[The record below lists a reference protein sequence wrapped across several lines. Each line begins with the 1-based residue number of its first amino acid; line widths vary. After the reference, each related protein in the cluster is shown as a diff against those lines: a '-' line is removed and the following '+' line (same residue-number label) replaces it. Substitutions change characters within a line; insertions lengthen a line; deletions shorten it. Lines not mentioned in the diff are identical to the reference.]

1 MNHENIVRWGREGG
15 REGMGWVSILTRYY
29 NAWIETFS
37 EADFQRLSE
46 SHDVSDK
53 DSSETESSD
62 DSQDDTSESE
72 EEPSQIE
79 DGISIVEFRSDVISM
94 NVTFSD
100 KKQGGKKDVKTAV
113 ISKKDDEDDSEG
125 EDIFTCEFSADFS
138 SSNVLDIAG
147 TTAGR
152 QLEVN
157 LMDMSPRRLRRY

>member
-1 MNHENIVRWGREGG
+1 
-15 REGMGWVSILTRYY
+15 
-29 NAWIETFS
+29 
-37 EADFQRLSE
+37 
-46 SHDVSDK
+46 
-53 DSSETESSD
+53 
-62 DSQDDTSESE
+62 
-72 EEPSQIE
+72 
-79 DGISIVEFRSDVISM
+79 M

-152 QLEVN
+152 QLEAN

>member
-1 MNHENIVRWGREGG
+1 MNHENIVRWGSEGG

-37 EADFQRLSE
+37 EADFRRLSE

-79 DGISIVEFRSDVISM
+79 DGISIVEFRSDATSM
-94 NVTFSD
+94 NVTLPH
-100 KKQGGKKDVKTAV
+100 KKQGGEKDVKTAV
-113 ISKKDDEDDSEG
+113 ILKKDDEDDSEG

-152 QLEVN
+152 QLEAN
-157 LMDMSPRRLRRY
+157 LMDMSPKRLRRY